1 MVAIAPNNN
10 NNIHSSQAEEN
21 SPEVEKVSPKQLKRI
36 EDQEVRKAKKNA
48 KRQAKA
54 IQKERHAIEK
64 EHKQDDRDRK
74 AEQEQLMN
82 QGLSG
87 KEMEEQQRQKEED
100 VLFQEYL
107 KEEPKKTV
115 NHTKKS
121 VFDSNRLGGSNM
133 A

>member
-1 MVAIAPNNN
+1 MG
-10 NNIHSSQAEEN
+10 
-21 SPEVEKVSPKQLKRI
+21 PKQLKRI
-36 EDQEVRKAKKNA
+36 EDQEARKTKKNA

-64 EHKQDDRDRK
+64 EHKQDDRDKK
-74 AEQEQLMN
+74 AEQEELMN

-121 VFDSNRLGGSNM
+121 AFDSN
-133 A
+133 